1 MKHELASADVGIH
14 QVLVAASPGDA
25 ITNLALATR
34 EVLRRTGPSEI
45 FAHHVTPSMFNEV
58 HSIAA
63 YRARHARN
71 VLIFHA
77 SIGEREV
84 HRFLT
89 ERAEDLVL
97 VYHNVTPAEYFEP
110 YDLAFAEL
118 LALGRREVEILRP
131 RVVRAIADSQ
141 YNANELIDMGYRN
154 VRIIPP
160 ITHIDRFAGV
170 APRQST
176 LNHLKGLGAPVL
188 LSVAQL
194 MPHKRPDYLV
204 KMTHIA
210 ETYGRAKAVLL
221 LVGHHRL
228 PAYTA
233 AIREQIRELSVD
245 VHLVGPVDD
254 DELVA
259 MYQAASAVVSAS
271 EHEGFCLPLVE
282 AMAFRKPVIARA
294 CAAVPETV
302 GDAALLVPPSE
313 SPAFFAEAVAELLNS
328 STLAHELVQRGDARL
343 RELGAGSAGVAFADA
358 LLEAV

>member
-1 MKHELASADVGIH
+1 MKHELTSSDVGIH
-14 QVLVAASPGDA
+14 QVLVSASPGDA
-25 ITNLALATR
+25 ITNLAIAHR
-34 EVLRRTGPSEI
+34 EVLRRVGPSEI
-45 FAHHVTPSMFNEV
+45 FAHYMSPAIANEV
-58 HSIAA
+58 HPLAT

-77 SIGEREV
+77 SMGQSEV

-110 YDLAFAEL
+110 YDLEFAEL

-131 RVVRAIADSQ
+131 RVVRAIAMSQ
-141 YNANELIDMGYRN
+141 YNANELVAMGYRDIR
-154 VRIIPP
+154 VIPP
-160 ITHIDRFAGV
+160 ITHLDRLASV
-170 APRQST
+170 APRPST
-176 LNHLKGLGAPVL
+176 LNHLRGLDAPVL

-194 MPHKRPDYLV
+194 MPHKRPDFLV

-228 PAYTA
+228 PVYTE

-259 MYQAASAVVSAS
+259 MYQSASAVVSAS

-282 AMAFRKPVIARA
+282 AMAFRRPIIARA

-302 GDAALLVPPSE
+302 GDAALLVPAAE
-313 SPAFFAEAVAELLNS
+313 SPTFFAEAVSEVLHNPSLCAEL
-328 STLAHELVQRGDARL
+328 VRRGDARL
-343 RELGAGSAGVAFADA
+343 AELRAVASGAALADA